1 MQPIFAALDYSSV
14 YVTSGTYGCRLGDA
28 KTLNCKGI
36 LFEPLT
42 NFGTNCII
50 TTQLF
55 CSYVVYHHKS
65 FMWHFSFCWSLFRY
79 VHTIIVKL
87 GRGGAWWGLCKSF
100 VILDLSR
107 NLQKTFNCL
116 FYLVTI

>member
-1 MQPIFAALDYSSV
+1 MFSAYSDFMQHLFKHFFINIDLQPIFAALDYSSV

-79 VHTIIVKL
+79 VCTYNHSEI
-87 GRGGAWWGLCKSF
+87 GARRS
-100 VILDLSR
+100 
-107 NLQKTFNCL
+107 
-116 FYLVTI
+116 LVGSV